1 MEHENERRAEDEPIE
16 LVARMGGDAT
26 TVEQLDADN
35 PVVEDTVKS
44 LDPNDSPA

>member
-16 LVARMGGDAT
+16 QDARKGGAT
-26 TVEQLDADN
+26 TEEQLDADN
-35 PVVEDTVKS
+35 PVEEDTVKS